1 VLLCPE
7 FNSLYF
13 LFLELGVQMGQG
25 GEVMDILGQLKMR
38 NVLER
43 KLIFRVEVLSYINRY
58 VENSC

>member
-1 VLLCPE
+1 
-7 FNSLYF
+7 
-13 LFLELGVQMGQG
+13 MGQG

-43 KLIFRVEVLSYINRY
+43 KLIFSVEVLSYINRY